1 MEDEN
6 YVVNPYARKNPTN
19 VTGQFTSASTPFANL
34 AAQGYNMTQQM
45 AARKGKAASEEPGHR
60 ENSGFGANNLVHLAN
75 EERGR
80 FDDLEVDGDRKP
92 DFSKLAG
99 SF

>member
-1 MEDEN
+1 
-6 YVVNPYARKNPTN
+6 
-19 VTGQFTSASTPFANL
+19 
-34 AAQGYNMTQQM
+34 
-45 AARKGKAASEEPGHR
+45 
-60 ENSGFGANNLVHLAN
+60 VHLAN

-80 FDDLEVDGDRKP
+80 FDDLEVDGARKP